1 MTADALTE
9 HLFDVANQFNR
20 GAPLPMERD
29 EKTQVAAI
37 DLRAGRKGNASAAY
51 ASACAHFAAGMAL
64 LDERD
69 WKSQY
74 ELMFSLRLERV
85 ECEFLNDCRYPG
97 EISFRQAWV

>member
-1 MTADALTE
+1 
-9 HLFDVANQFNR
+9 
-20 GAPLPMERD
+20 MERD

-85 ECEFLNDCRYPG
+85 ECEFLNGCRYPG